1 LNGSAPKVLDSGR
14 LRVHWLLRRGPTRV
28 RLSRVVD
35 GGPHLESVRGTIEGR
50 SVGVYVHVP
59 YCRSTCTFC
68 PYFRQVLR
76 DGRELEAYLELSKA
90 LTPGRVELL
99 NTPEPPPSAVYGD
112 PATWLLNTVSVHPLR
127 YDYAVRVLRGSTA
140 DPEKL
145 VEELVERGLVLKVQ
159 YAGATYL
166 VRNFRY

>member
-1 LNGSAPKVLDSGR
+1 MLDSGR
-14 LRVHWLLRRGPTRV
+14 LRVHWLLRRRPTRV
-28 RLSRVVD
+28 RLPRVVD
-35 GGPHLESVRGTIEGR
+35 SASHLESVRGTIEGG
-50 SVGVYVHVP
+50 SVGIYVHVP
-59 YCRSTCTFC
+59 YCRSPRTSC

-76 DGRELEAYLELSKA
+76 DRRELEAYLELSKV

-112 PATWLLNTVSVHPLR
+112 PATWLLNTVSVHPPR
-127 YDYAVRVLRGSTA
+127 YDYALRVLGRTVP
-140 DPEKL
+140 DPEGV